1 MNNTILIGRI
11 ATNLEVKT
19 TDGGTSWCRF
29 NLAVPRIGA
38 KEGTQDVDFISV
50 VVWNKQAENLAK
62 YQSKGSLI
70 AVKGEMRA
78 DAYTDKEGNKRTNTY
93 VYGIN
98 IVYLGTPEKTSD
110 NSIEVTENVEDPF
123 KDLGDIVELTDE
135 DLPF

>member
-19 TDGGTSWCRF
+19 NDGGTSRCRF

-70 AVKGEMRA
+70 AVKGEIRA
-78 DAYTDKEGNKRTNTY
+78 DNYTDKEGNNRTNTY
-93 VYGIN
+93 VYAIN
-98 IVYLGTPEKTSD
+98 ITYLGTPEKTSD

-123 KDLGDIVELTDE
+123 KDLGDVVELTDE